1 MQLMICHIELFNIS
15 DCKSIARFQKGNKQQ
30 TSPCNQDLKS
40 RTGNQDFVVLNVAT
54 LSVNINKGTQM

>member
-1 MQLMICHIELFNIS
+1 MICHMELFKIS
-15 DCKSIARFQKGNKQQ
+15 DYKSIARFQKGNKQQ

-54 LSVNINKGTQM
+54 L